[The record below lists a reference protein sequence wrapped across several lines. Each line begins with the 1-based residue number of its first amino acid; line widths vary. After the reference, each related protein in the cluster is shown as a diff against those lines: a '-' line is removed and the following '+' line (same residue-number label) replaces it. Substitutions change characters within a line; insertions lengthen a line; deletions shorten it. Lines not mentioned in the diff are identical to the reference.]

1 MIDGPIQHIILAPGK
16 GLRCRCGEK
25 ASRFI
30 LCRRCR
36 QIVATCFGH
45 QMTMEQ
51 ERDAHCKEK
60 R

>member
-1 MIDGPIQHIILAPGK
+1 MIDGPIPHIILAPGK

-36 QIVATCFGH
+36 EIVASCGGH
-45 QMTMEQ
+45 QMTPEQ
-51 ERDAHCKEK
+51 EATNHCKEK
-60 R
+60 P

>member
-1 MIDGPIQHIILAPGK
+1 MSHIILAPGT
-16 GLRCRCGEK
+16 GLRCRCGEP

-30 LCRRCR
+30 LCRSCLR
-36 QIVATCFGH
+36 IVSSCGGH
-45 QMTMEQ
+45 KLTIDQ